1 MLGIAL
7 ERFVIRTAE
16 VDAVMFAPDIAWY
29 CFVFAGLLTALFT
42 LIVDLVLHFQLKKI
56 DMVESL
62 KSVE

>member
-1 MLGIAL
+1 
-7 ERFVIRTAE
+7 
-16 VDAVMFAPDIAWY
+16 MFAPDIAWY